1 MPSAV
6 VLINCE
12 IGKEQEIV
20 DRVCSLGGVE
30 KAYLVYGV
38 YDIVAILTAATV
50 DGLEATLMQKVRT
63 LPGVKSTMTLMI
75 SRDCTSAVK
84 LTQ

>member
-12 IGKEQEIV
+12 IGREQEVI
-20 DRVCSLGGVE
+20 DSVCALGGVE

-38 YDIVAILTAATV
+38 YDVVAILTAATM
-50 DGLEATLMQKVRT
+50 DGLEATLMRSVRS
-63 LPGVKSTMTLMI
+63 LPGVRNTMTLMI
-75 SRDCTSAVK
+75 SRDCGLRKKAE
-84 LTQ
+84 Q

>member
-12 IGKEQEIV
+12 IGKEKEII
-20 DRVCSLGGVE
+20 DRICSLGGVE

-38 YDIVAILTAATV
+38 YDIVAIITGATLE
-50 DGLEATLMQKVRT
+50 GLEATLMQKVRS
-63 LPGVKSTMTLMI
+63 LPGIRNTMTLMI
-75 SRDCTSAVK
+75 SRDCT
-84 LTQ
+84 TGPE